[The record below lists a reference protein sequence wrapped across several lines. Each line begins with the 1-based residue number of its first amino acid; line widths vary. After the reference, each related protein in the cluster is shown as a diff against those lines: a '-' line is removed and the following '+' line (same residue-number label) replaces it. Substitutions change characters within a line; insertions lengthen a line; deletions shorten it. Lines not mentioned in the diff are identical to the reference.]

1 MFTVRCVRNGK
12 EVRRAETLTW
22 NRVIAS
28 LYYKTTSVNRRL
40 ALDEMTD
47 QCSEDGGVPMFAAD
61 ARNHDGYFT
70 KERSRHLDEL
80 FTFLRIPSV
89 GADPDRR
96 TEMVRAADWVAMQ
109 LRRAGLA
116 ATEVIPTAGHPVVW
130 AATPAPDP
138 TAPTVLIYG
147 HYDTQPAGQD
157 DGWTSPPFEPTIRD
171 NRLYARG
178 ASDDKGNLLIP
189 VKAAE
194 AFHATGTP
202 LPVGLIFVIEGEE
215 ESGSPNFPAFLD
227 QYRERLH
234 ADVAISADS
243 AMWGHD
249 MPSLMLASRGSVS
262 LQLDARGPNSD
273 LHSGLHGGFAPNPLV
288 GLANVIASMVSAEG
302 VIAVNGF
309 YDDVR
314 TPTPSERAEIA
325 AVPFDEAA
333 YCQSLGIN
341 MVVGEPGYGPLE
353 RNWLRPTL
361 DVNGLWG
368 GYQGAGGKAVIAS
381 EAHAKISCRL
391 VPDQD
396 PAHIISAIERHVR
409 AHCPPGITVAV
420 RPRGSGTRAYA
431 IDPHHP
437 ALRAA
442 RDALRRSYG
451 YDPLMIRIGATLP
464 FASFFK
470 AKLGIDTVGLAWEMP
485 DENLHGVDEFLRLE
499 NFDRGLR
506 VYADLFEHLGSSLR
520 KGWGERYAERH

>member
-1 MFTVRCVRNGK
+1 
-12 EVRRAETLTW
+12 
-22 NRVIAS
+22 
-28 LYYKTTSVNRRL
+28 
-40 ALDEMTD
+40 
-47 QCSEDGGVPMFAAD
+47 MFAAD
-61 ARNHDGYFT
+61 ARNRESYFS
-70 KERSRHLDEL
+70 KERVRHLDEL
-80 FTFLRIPSV
+80 LTFLRIPSV
-89 GADPDRR
+89 GADPERR
-96 TEMVRAADWVAMQ
+96 ADMARAADWVAMQ
-109 LRRAGLA
+109 LRNAGLA
-116 ATEVIPTAGHPVVW
+116 AVEIVPTAGQPIVW

-147 HYDTQPAGQD
+147 HYDTQPAD
-157 DGWTSPPFEPTIRD
+157 WKDGWSTPPFEPAIRD
-171 NRLYARG
+171 GRLYARG

-189 VKAAE
+189 IKAAE
-194 AFHATGTP
+194 AFHATGTR
-202 LPVGLIFVIEGEE
+202 LPVGLIYVIEGEE

-227 QYRERLH
+227 QYRERLG

-262 LQLDARGPNSD
+262 LQLDAYGPNSD
-273 LHSGLHGGFAPNPLV
+273 LHSGLHGGLAPNPLT
-288 GLANVIASMVSAEG
+288 GLATLIASMQSSEG
-302 VIAVNGF
+302 AITIDGF
-309 YDDVR
+309 SDDVR
-314 TPTPSERAEIA
+314 APTESERAEIA

-333 YCQSLGIN
+333 YCQSLGIDR
-341 MVVGEPGYGPLE
+341 VVGEPGYGPLE

-368 GYQGAGGKAVIAS
+368 GYQGTGGKVVIPS

-396 PAHIISAIERHVR
+396 PAHVIAAIDQHVR
-409 AHCPPGITVAV
+409 SHCPPGITVAV

-437 ALRAA
+437 ALLAARAA
-442 RDALRRSYG
+442 LRDSYMR
-451 YDPLMIRIGATLP
+451 DPLMIRIGATLP

-470 AKLGIDTVGLAWEMP
+470 AQLGIDTVGLAWEMP

-506 VYADLFEHLGSSLR
+506 VYADLFGRLGREYGNDLQSR
-520 KGWGERYAERH
+520 QR